1 MKKLLALLLLV
12 FLFSCEKGVTLPE
25 PNLIISGTKWGMY
38 SEQVKEERV
47 GVDGTIRE
55 RATYWDC
62 KKTAFGEECTLVTI
76 KDQWNDYKDDDVV
89 HDVVFKTTGSIE
101 FTEKTVTLHL
111 KRSYITVFG
120 EFIIEDINTEDEYS
134 FNGLSG
140 QTISGDSFRIINDG
154 LLLWFNGNNYT
165 RQ

>member
-1 MKKLLALLLLV
+1 MHKMHKIL
-12 FLFSCEKGVTLPE
+12 
-25 PNLIISGTKWGMY
+25 TKWNYINQCYRSIWTCY
-38 SEQVKEERV
+38 SRTYA
-47 GVDGTIRE
+47 GDG
-55 RATYWDC
+55 
-62 KKTAFGEECTLVTI
+62 
-76 KDQWNDYKDDDVV
+76 
-89 HDVVFKTTGSIE
+89 IE